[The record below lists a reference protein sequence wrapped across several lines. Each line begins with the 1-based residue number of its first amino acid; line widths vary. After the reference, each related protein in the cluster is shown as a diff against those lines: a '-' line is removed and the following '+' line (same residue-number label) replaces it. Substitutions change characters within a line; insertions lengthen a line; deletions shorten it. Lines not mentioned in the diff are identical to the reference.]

1 MKSESLFLKKTG
13 EVVTKLFPTN
23 LARTYHD
30 TMRATLRE
38 IMEDAQNQ
46 VNESGIGKEYEELKN
61 SAIKQQ

>member
-1 MKSESLFLKKTG
+1 
-13 EVVTKLFPTN
+13 
-23 LARTYHD
+23 
-30 TMRATLRE
+30 MRATLRE